1 MPTGWQWGGLPRD
14 SEHAQL
20 RLKLKR
26 RERSSLNAVLANH
39 VHRVTPRRG
48 QEAGPRI
55 PQFLWNRRHGDGR
68 RNRGCRNR
76 WRRQRFGHHFDDRS
90 PVLCG
95 LLGEDI
101 CNSFDVH
108 ACVAFDDCGPIIGPP
123 HGSDTH
129 VAASRRPYLLLTHET
144 TVDRQV
150 SALSEKRRARP
161 PARVSGDSDLGRR
174 CVPHGNVG
182 HACAAT
188 RSMANHHQA
197 LDLVNH

>member
-76 WRRQRFGHHFDDRS
+76 WRRQRFGHH
-90 PVLCG
+90 
-95 LLGEDI
+95 
-101 CNSFDVH
+101 
-108 ACVAFDDCGPIIGPP
+108 FDDCGPIIGPP